1 MNLNDKY
8 FVRRNSHMAKI
19 NESVIVIKVSELVK
33 DNEEKPNPMNDEAVH
48 QLQQVIQELAGP
60 QALVEIERS

>member
-1 MNLNDKY
+1 
-8 FVRRNSHMAKI
+8 MAKI